1 MPTLA
6 YTGKQSTGSKE
17 CGAYALTACLLA
29 LGKIPTQ
36 TTSLTYILPTV
47 ETQSG
52 DTMDSGKVIMRTA
65 NVPPSAVKEDLTD
78 PCAQEIYKITGLLQ
92 DEKDVKKDV
101 HVDEQAKNSRIY
113 PPVYSNDP
121 DCKGLNPASALAWV
135 AAQLGCTVAVWVDQ
149 DVRDALN
156 QLYPR
161 EEPLLIKMRTSLPKI
176 SFVIDDIEP
185 DLPDGAVRLVL
196 VDNGSHWLAQDSEL
210 CYYDP
215 ATGAIT
221 EDLPAVYYDDK
232 GNEKITGCY
241 ITLS

>member
-78 PCAQEIYKITGLLQ
+78 PCAQEIYKITGLLLTF
-92 DEKDVKKDV
+92 
-101 HVDEQAKNSRIY
+101 
-113 PPVYSNDP
+113 P
-121 DCKGLNPASALAWV
+121 
-135 AAQLGCTVAVWVDQ
+135 
-149 DVRDALN
+149 
-156 QLYPR
+156 
-161 EEPLLIKMRTSLPKI
+161 
-176 SFVIDDIEP
+176 
-185 DLPDGAVRLVL
+185 
-196 VDNGSHWLAQDSEL
+196 
-210 CYYDP
+210 
-215 ATGAIT
+215 
-221 EDLPAVYYDDK
+221 
-232 GNEKITGCY
+232 
-241 ITLS
+241 

>member
-1 MPTLA
+1 M
-6 YTGKQSTGSKE
+6 
-17 CGAYALTACLLA
+17 
-29 LGKIPTQ
+29 
-36 TTSLTYILPTV
+36 
-47 ETQSG
+47 
-52 DTMDSGKVIMRTA
+52 
-65 NVPPSAVKEDLTD
+65 
-78 PCAQEIYKITGLLQ
+78 
-92 DEKDVKKDV
+92 
-101 HVDEQAKNSRIY
+101 
-113 PPVYSNDP
+113 
-121 DCKGLNPASALAWV
+121 NPASALAWV

-221 EDLPAVYYDDK
+221 EDLPAVYYDDE

>member
-92 DEKDVKKDV
+92 DEEDVKKDV
-101 HVDEQAKNSRIY
+101 HVDKQTKNSRIY

-121 DCKGLNPASALAWV
+121 DYKGLNPASALAWV
-135 AAQLGCTVAVWVDQ
+135 AKQLGCTVAVWVDQ
-149 DVRDALN
+149 NVQATLN

-161 EEPLLIKMRTSLPKI
+161 EEPLLKGMQAPPSNI
-176 SFVIDDIEP
+176 SFAINGIEP
-185 DLPDGAVRLVL
+185 NLPDGAVRLVL

-221 EDLPAVYYDDK
+221 KDLPAVYYDK
-232 GNEKITGCY
+232 EGNEKITGCY

>member
-29 LGKIPTQ
+29 LRKIPTQ

-92 DEKDVKKDV
+92 DVKKDV
-101 HVDEQAKNSRIY
+101 YEDEDEQAKNPGTY

-121 DCKGLNPASALAWV
+121 DYKGLNPASALAWV
-135 AAQLGCTVAVWVDQ
+135 AKQLGCTVAVWVDQ
-149 DVRDALN
+149 NVQATLN

-161 EEPLLIKMRTSLPKI
+161 EEPLLKGMQAPPSNI
-176 SFVIDDIEP
+176 SFAINGIEP
-185 DLPDGAVRLVL
+185 NLPDGAVRLVL
-196 VDNGSHWLAQDSEL
+196 VDNGSHWLAQDSKL
-210 CYYDP
+210 RYYDP

-221 EDLPAVYYDDK
+221 EDLPDDYYDDE
-232 GNEKITGCY
+232 GNENITGCY

>member
-29 LGKIPTQ
+29 LRKIPAQ

-92 DEKDVKKDV
+92 DEEDVKKDV
-101 HVDEQAKNSRIY
+101 HVDKQAKNPRIY

-121 DCKGLNPASALAWV
+121 DYKGLNPASALAWV

-149 DVRDALN
+149 NVQATLN

-161 EEPLLIKMRTSLPKI
+161 EEPLLKGMQAPPSNI
-176 SFVIDDIEP
+176 SFVIDGIKPE
-185 DLPDGAVRLVL
+185 LQDGAVRLVL
-196 VDNGSHWLAQDSEL
+196 VDDGSHWLAQDSEL
-210 CYYDP
+210 RYYDP

-221 EDLPAVYYDDK
+221 KDLPDDYYDE

>member
-29 LGKIPTQ
+29 LRKIPTQ

-92 DEKDVKKDV
+92 DEEDVKKDV
-101 HVDEQAKNSRIY
+101 HVDKQAKNPRIY

-121 DCKGLNPASALAWV
+121 DYKGLNPASALAWV

-149 DVRDALN
+149 NVQATLN

-161 EEPLLIKMRTSLPKI
+161 EEPLLKGMQAPPSNI

-196 VDNGSHWLAQDSEL
+196 VNDGKHWLAQDSKL
-210 CYYDP
+210 RYYDP

-221 EDLPAVYYDDK
+221 EDLPDDYYDDE
-232 GNEKITGCY
+232 GNENITGCY

>member
-92 DEKDVKKDV
+92 DVKKDV
-101 HVDEQAKNSRIY
+101 YEDEDEQAKNPGTY

-135 AAQLGCTVAVWVDQ
+135 AKQLGCTVAVWVDQ
-149 DVRDALN
+149 NVQATLN

-161 EEPLLIKMRTSLPKI
+161 EEPLLKGMQAPPSNI

-196 VDNGSHWLAQDSEL
+196 VDDGSHWLAQDSEL

-221 EDLPAVYYDDK
+221 EDLPAVYYDDE

>member
-135 AAQLGCTVAVWVDQ
+135 AKQLGCTVAVSGPPHSECIADK
-149 DVRDALN
+149 RHKRMFAPAAN
-156 QLYPR
+156 
-161 EEPLLIKMRTSLPKI
+161 LLFTI
-176 SFVIDDIEP
+176 
-185 DLPDGAVRLVL
+185 RLCP
-196 VDNGSHWLAQDSEL
+196 S
-210 CYYDP
+210 P
-215 ATGAIT
+215 T
-221 EDLPAVYYDDK
+221 
-232 GNEKITGCY
+232 
-241 ITLS
+241 